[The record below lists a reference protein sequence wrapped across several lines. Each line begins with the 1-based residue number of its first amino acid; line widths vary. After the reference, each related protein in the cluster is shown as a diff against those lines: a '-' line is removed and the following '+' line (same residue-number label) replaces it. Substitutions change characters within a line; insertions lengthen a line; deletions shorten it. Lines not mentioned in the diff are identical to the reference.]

1 LLAALVQRAT
11 ERRNP
16 RASLTRSQALEAR
29 MVPDGIVATEVAL
42 QRIWPDCRPI
52 WYTYILCTGGNL
64 GIVLER
70 WVIGI
75 WFPEC
80 ARSRVG

>member
-1 LLAALVQRAT
+1 
-11 ERRNP
+11 
-16 RASLTRSQALEAR
+16 